1 MVANVRTNPFHHDCP
16 RTLISSASNPKNQ
29 QNQNHQN
36 TMKKHLLALLVAAG
50 AFSGTVAQAYVAPGS
65 GQVGDVILGF
75 QDTVKNIDYL
85 VDLGPGSSFSGFTSI
100 NVGTDLAAAFGA
112 GWNADSNLYFGVFGI
127 NSAKSLVWASTLS
140 GNSAFPVKV
149 SGALSTTLQHY
160 TTMLNAF
167 NTSGTTLSTGV
178 EFTGASSLGFQDW
191 TGNNPTGAPTSAFA
205 VYNQT
210 LEAGVAANQTLDV
223 YQTGNTGG
231 SSTTLFSAGN
241 GNPIQVTSAGVVQA
255 VPEPSTYALMAFG
268 ALVLVVLYRR
278 KVRA

>member
-1 MVANVRTNPFHHDCP
+1 MFEPIHFITKCP
-16 RTLISSASNPKNQ
+16 RTLIPSASNPKNQ

-65 GQVGDVILGF
+65 GAPGDVILGF
-75 QDTVKNIDYL
+75 QDTAQNIDYI
-85 VDLGPGSSFSGFTSI
+85 VDLGAGSSFSGFTSI
-100 NVGTDLAAAFGA
+100 NIGTDLAAAFGA
-112 GWNADSNLYFGVFGI
+112 GWATNSNLYFGVFGI
-127 NSAKSLVWASTLS
+127 NSAKSQIWASTLS

-149 SGALSTTLQHY
+149 AGALSITYQHY

-167 NTSGTTLSTGV
+167 NTGGTVLTTGV
-178 EFTGASSLGFQDW
+178 QLNGASGLSFQSW
-191 TGNNPTGAPTSAFA
+191 TGNSPTAAPTSAFA
-205 VYNQT
+205 VYNQS

-231 SSTTLFSAGN
+231 SSTALFKEAN
-241 GNPIQVTSAGVVQA
+241 GNPIQVTSAGVVQV
-255 VPEPSTYALMAFG
+255 VPEPSTYALMGLG

-278 KVRA
+278 KARA